1 MYLQYNLSTCF
12 CSWLDPDGRRCLRAS
27 VMYNDLPTYC
37 VAGVILMGVGAY
49 VQVSAKHYLDFLSE
63 TYLNTPIFIIIA
75 GYPPT
80 FLPGLPVR
88 DLPQHSHLH
97 HHSRLPTSTCL
108 PFFLPTWLHVY
119 FLPSYLLI
127 FPST

>member
-1 MYLQYNLSTCF
+1 
-12 CSWLDPDGRRCLRAS
+12 
-27 VMYNDLPTYC
+27 MYNDLPTYC

-75 GYPPT
+75 GYPPAY
-80 FLPGLPVR
+80 LPGIPVR

-97 HHSRLPTSTCL
+97 HHSRLSTY
-108 PFFLPTWLHVY
+108 FLPT
-119 FLPSYLLI
+119 
-127 FPST
+127 